1 MNPDHS
7 PHLPSFPLICLLGLL
22 LWSLVGCATTTPAP
36 AASAESSTDR
46 IQKLELAILEISN
59 RIDAEEAG
67 RAAKIA
73 IEYPLELAE
82 AYEIEHSPLMHNFL
96 VNVGAKPRG
105 LCTHWTWD
113 LYARLQQER
122 FKTIDLHWGIANY
135 QSAFRLE
142 HSTVIISAKGDS
154 LQQGMVLDPWR
165 QGGPLFFA
173 KTEEDPDYQ
182 WYPHAEIHALKRE
195 RKALAL
201 NRPVQR

>member
-1 MNPDHS
+1 MPMNF
-7 PHLPSFPLICLLGLL
+7 LPRQRLPICLPVLLL
-22 LWSLVGCATTTPAP
+22 LWLSGCASTAPVDEPAP
-36 AASAESSTDR
+36 EPTAERVQT
-46 IQKLELAILEISN
+46 LEVAILDLSAD
-59 RIDAEEAG
+59 IDRDEAR
-67 RAAKIA
+67 RAAVIA
-73 IEYPLELAE
+73 IEYPLQLAQE
-82 AYEIEHSPLMHNFL
+82 YEIENSPLMHNFL

-142 HSTVIISAKGDS
+142 HSTVIISAEGED
-154 LQQGMVLDPWR
+154 LQQGLVLDPWR
-165 QGGPLFFA
+165 LGGPLFFA
-173 KTEEDPDYQ
+173 RTTEDPDYQ

-201 NRPVQR
+201 NRPPGR